1 MIPVVATVIGDP
13 CGIGPEVVLKA
24 LVDWRGHNDAR
35 MLLIGSLAALKKT
48 CAACGIDVSLRAVDT
63 PAAAR
68 FEPGVIDVL
77 DDFPLDPSDIV
88 FGRASAACG
97 EAVLHWLD
105 TAERLGR
112 VGVVQATIMAPIDS
126 TALRL
131 TGKLNDLDDLQPAG
145 SWLLRVSGG
154 LRVVPIAE
162 HVLMRDVP
170 ATVTQERVAT
180 LLRVLADTLER
191 FGLRKP
197 RLAVAGLNPHAM
209 GPEEREQIGP
219 AIAQARSDGINVQ
232 GPVSPDAVF
241 RQCIEG
247 KYDAVVSMY
256 HDQGQIAIK
265 TAAFE
270 GACSIYIGLPY
281 VHLSVPHGSAYD
293 IAGRGIAQHHSMLS
307 ALRMATSLAAGHGF
321 PESPKKHGFF

>member
-1 MIPVVATVIGDP
+1 MTPVVATVIGDP

-24 LVDWRGHNDAR
+24 LADGQGQCDAR
-35 MLLIGSLAALKKT
+35 PLLIGSLAALEKT
-48 CAACGIDVSLRAVDT
+48 RAACGIDIALRAVT
-63 PAAAR
+63 AIGAAR

-77 DDFPLDPSDIV
+77 DAFALDPSNIV
-88 FGRASAACG
+88 FGQASAACG

-112 VGVVQATIMAPIDS
+112 AGAVQATIMAPIDS

-131 TGKLNDLDDLQPAG
+131 TGKLEDLDDLQPAG

-170 ATVTQERVAT
+170 ATVTQASVLT
-180 LLRVLADTLER
+180 LLRVLAGTLER
-191 FGLRKP
+191 FGLRRP
-197 RLAVAGLNPHAM
+197 RIAVAGLNPHAM

-219 AIAQARSDGINVQ
+219 AIAQARADGIDAR

-247 KYDAVVSMY
+247 RHDAVVSMY
-256 HDQGQIAIK
+256 HDQGQIAVK
-265 TAAFE
+265 TAVFE

-281 VHLSVPHGSAYD
+281 VHLSIPHGSAYD
-293 IAGRGIAQHHSMLS
+293 IAGKGIAQHQSMLA
-307 ALRMATSLAAGHGF
+307 ALRTAASLAAGHGF
-321 PESPKKHGFF
+321 PGAAAEKH